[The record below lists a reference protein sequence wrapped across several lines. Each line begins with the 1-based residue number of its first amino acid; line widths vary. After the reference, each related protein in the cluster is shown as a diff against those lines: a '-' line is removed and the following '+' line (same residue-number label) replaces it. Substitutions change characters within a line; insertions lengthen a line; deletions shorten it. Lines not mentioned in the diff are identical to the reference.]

1 MRVGELSRRTGASI
15 RSLRYYEECGL
26 LNSDRSASG
35 QRHYTEVAVDRV
47 ALIRQLLAA
56 GLGTAVIAE
65 VLPCM
70 ADPATQ
76 TSLVTA
82 RLISERD
89 RLDDEISQR
98 VVTRDALSKIIR
110 TTPELDVEADQ
121 LPPEIGQ

>member
-26 LNSDRSASG
+26 LASDRSASG
-35 QRHYTEVAVDRV
+35 QRHYSEAAVDRV
-47 ALIRQLLAA
+47 ELIRQLLAA
-56 GLGTAVIAE
+56 GLGTTAIAD

-82 RLISERD
+82 RLIAERD
-89 RLDDEISQR
+89 RLDDEIGQR
-98 VVTRDALSKIIR
+98 VVTRDALSRIIS
-110 TTPELDVEADQ
+110 TTPELDAEA
-121 LPPEIGQ
+121 